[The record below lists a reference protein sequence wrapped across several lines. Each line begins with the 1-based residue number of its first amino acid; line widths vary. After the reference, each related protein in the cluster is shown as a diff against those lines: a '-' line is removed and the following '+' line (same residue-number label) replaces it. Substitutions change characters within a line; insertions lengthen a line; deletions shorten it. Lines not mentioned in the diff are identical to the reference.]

1 MNNCHA
7 LAVVIQNSFSGL
19 LPNAYNAGA
28 NSNWDDTASSAL
40 LASAAYR
47 LAHFGVLNN
56 EVAMINRAAWIRQGI
71 QGALDKKTGWYVN
84 S

>member
-1 MNNCHA
+1 MMSLHVCAMN
-7 LAVVIQNSFSGL
+7 VQNSHSGL

-47 LAHFGVLNN
+47 LAQFGVLNN

-71 QGALDKKTGWYVN
+71 RGALDKSTGW
-84 S
+84 